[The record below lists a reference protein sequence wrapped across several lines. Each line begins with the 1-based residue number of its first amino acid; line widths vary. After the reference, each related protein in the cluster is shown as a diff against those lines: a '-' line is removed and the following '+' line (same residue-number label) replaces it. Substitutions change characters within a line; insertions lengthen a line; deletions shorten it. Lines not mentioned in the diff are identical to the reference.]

1 MNNIGKM
8 GILILESDSVMR
20 SVLRDI
26 LSPLGCVVRIAKDI
40 GVAVRKIHEVEP
52 DLLIV
57 SPYLDG
63 VSGDEA
69 ATFLRKDGPGM
80 DILMV
85 AGFPH
90 DDRIENRMLN
100 HGIHSF
106 PPPYPKEA
114 LLQKVRELLTAR
126 DAAKT
131 E

>member
-20 SVLRDI
+20 SVLRDVVGQ
-26 LSPLGCVVRIAKDI
+26 LGCVVRVAKDL
-40 GVAVRKIHEVEP
+40 GVAVRKIHKVEP

-90 DDRIENRMLN
+90 DDRIENRLLN
-100 HGIHSF
+100 HGIQSF
-106 PPPYPKEA
+106 PPPYPEAA
-114 LLQKVRELLTAR
+114 LLEKVRELLTAR
-126 DAAKT
+126 YAAKT
-131 E
+131 G